1 MTKRSGKQGDSLNV
15 DANGQ
20 HFESELRDM
29 YAHWL
34 VNKDEN
40 GENPSGVRI
49 LSTLHPENPPY

>member
-1 MTKRSGKQGDSLNV
+1 MTKKVGKQGDSLNI

-40 GENPSGVRI
+40 GENPSGVRF
-49 LSTLHPENPPY
+49 LPTHHVSTSPY